1 MNALRDEKRETRAER
16 RESETALPCHLNEG
30 RSCGLIVKK
39 NRAEMVGFFCFE
51 SYQTALCNF
60 SKTHPFMNLKSY
72 KKIP

>member
-39 NRAEMVGFFCFE
+39 KPGRDGRFFFV
-51 SYQTALCNF
+51 L
-60 SKTHPFMNLKSY
+60 NLIKQHFAIFPKPILS
-72 KKIP
+72 